1 MSESLVASIA
11 ARRQIELEG
20 QINTMEQELARL
32 TIRLKYLRDERDR
45 QIAIARHHTA
55 RAKDKT

>member
-20 QINTMEQELARL
+20 QINTMEQEMARL
-32 TIRLKYLRDERDR
+32 VIRLKYLREEYDR
-45 QIAIARHHTA
+45 QVAICSHHAA